1 MTPSGVHFCKV
12 KPFSHLKKTPKGVTT
27 NMSRLVRLSLAQLP
41 TVIAGRSFKEKQ
53 TNNRQ
58 QIQAMLKTAGARQS
72 DLALFGEYANRH
84 HHMGS
89 SDKREYVAD
98 PIPGA
103 FTRMV
108 ARAAKKY
115 QMNVAMPMFGIYRG
129 VLSSWVVL
137 FDRAGKMIG
146 CYQKTHPTIWE
157 QSIGI
162 QAGDDLA
169 VYEFDFGKVGIMTCM
184 DIEYPEVAQI
194 LMLRGAEILLFPH
207 VQGSWG
213 EVDWEI
219 RYRARAVDTGL
230 YVASACYG
238 YPEGQWMPG
247 MMIGRSGI
255 VGRDGLIIADI
266 GRSIG
271 VLTHEID
278 LAQKRV
284 TQFFF
289 NEKYDRT
296 LAVTASRRP
305 EIYQDLVDVNYK
317 EKTLQKLALI

>member
-1 MTPSGVHFCKV
+1 MPQI
-12 KPFSHLKKTPKGVTT
+12 
-27 NMSRLVRLSLAQLP
+27 VRISTVQLA
-41 TVIAGRSFKEKQ
+41 TVIEGRSFKDKQ
-53 TNNRQ
+53 AKNRQ
-58 QIQAMLKTAGARQS
+58 HIFEMLKIAGERAS
-72 DLALFGEYANRH
+72 DLVLFGEYANLSHR
-84 HHMGS
+84 MWS
-89 SDKREYVAD
+89 SNKKEYVPD
-98 PIPGA
+98 PIPGELSRA
-103 FTRMV
+103 V
-108 ARAAKKY
+108 ARYAKKY
-115 QMNVAMPMFGIYRG
+115 KMNVALPLFATFRS

-137 FDRAGKMIG
+137 LNRQGDIID
-146 CYQKTHPTIWE
+146 CYQKTHPTISE

-162 QAGDDLA
+162 QAGNDLP
-169 VYEFDFGKVGIMTCM
+169 VYELDFGKVGIMTCM

-230 YVASACYG
+230 YVVSACYG

-255 VGRDGLIIADI
+255 IGRDGLILADI

-271 VLTHEID
+271 VLTLDVD
-278 LAQKRV
+278 LDQKRV

-305 EIYQDLVDVNYK
+305 EIYGDLVEASYK
-317 EKTLQKLALI
+317 EKALRRTKTNS

>member
-1 MTPSGVHFCKV
+1 
-12 KPFSHLKKTPKGVTT
+12 
-27 NMSRLVRLSLAQLP
+27 MSRPVRLSLAQLP

-53 TNNRQ
+53 ISNRQ
-58 QIQAMLKTAGARQS
+58 QIRAMLKTAGERRS
-72 DLALFGEYANRH
+72 DLVLFGEYANLH
-84 HHMGS
+84 HHMAS

-108 ARAAKKY
+108 ALAAKKY

-137 FDRAGKMIG
+137 LNRAGKMIG
-146 CYQKTHPTIWE
+146 CYQKTHPTIYE

-162 QAGDDLA
+162 KAGDDLA
-169 VYEFDFGKVGIMTCM
+169 VYELDFGKVGIMTCM

-194 LMLRGAEILLFPH
+194 LMLRGAELLLFPH

-230 YVASACYG
+230 YVVSACYG
-238 YPEGQWMPG
+238 YPDGQWMPG
-247 MMIGRSGI
+247 MMIGRSSI
-255 VGRDGLIIADI
+255 VGRDGLIVADI
-266 GRSIG
+266 GRNIG
-271 VLTHEID
+271 VLTHDID
-278 LAQKRV
+278 LDQKRV

-305 EIYQDLVDVNYK
+305 EIYQDLVDSSYK
-317 EKTLQKLALI
+317 EEALRKINLKSITH

>member
-1 MTPSGVHFCKV
+1 M
-12 KPFSHLKKTPKGVTT
+12 SHLHYRKL
-27 NMSRLVRLSLAQLP
+27 SRPVRLSAAQLP
-41 TVIAGRSFKEKQ
+41 TIIAGRSFKEKQ
-53 TNNRQ
+53 TNNQ
-58 QIQAMLKTAGARQS
+58 HHIQAQLKTAGARQS
-72 DLALFGEYANRH
+72 DLVLFGEYANLH
-84 HHMGS
+84 HHMAS

-98 PIPGA
+98 PIPGE

-108 ARAAKKY
+108 VRYAKKY
-115 QMNVAMPMFGIYRG
+115 QMNVAMPMFGTYQG

-137 FDRAGKMIG
+137 FNRAGKIIG
-146 CYQKTHPTIWE
+146 CYQKTHPTISE

-162 QAGDDLA
+162 KAGDDLT
-169 VYEFDFGKVGIMTCM
+169 VYELDFGKVGIMTCM

-230 YVASACYG
+230 YVVSACYG
-238 YPEGQWMPG
+238 YPDGQWMPG
-247 MMIGRSGI
+247 MMIGRSSI
-255 VGRDGLIIADI
+255 VGRDGLIVADI

-271 VLTHEID
+271 VLTHD
-278 LAQKRV
+278 LDLTQKRV

-296 LAVTASRRP
+296 LAVLASRRP
-305 EIYQDLVDVNYK
+305 EIYKDLVETNYK
-317 EKTLQKLALI
+317 ENAREKIRTHK

>member
-1 MTPSGVHFCKV
+1 
-12 KPFSHLKKTPKGVTT
+12 
-27 NMSRLVRLSLAQLP
+27 MSRFIRLSLAQLSTIIP
-41 TVIAGRSFKEKQ
+41 GRSFSDKQ
-53 TNNRQ
+53 KKNRRH
-58 QIQAMLKTAGARQS
+58 IQAQLKIAGTRQS
-72 DLALFGEYANRH
+72 DLVLFGEYANLYHRTW
-84 HHMGS
+84 S
-89 SDKREYVAD
+89 SDKREYVPD
-98 PIPGA
+98 PIPGD
-103 FTRMV
+103 FTRAV
-108 ARAAKKY
+108 ARDAKKY
-115 QMNVAMPMFGIYRG
+115 QMNVAMPMFGIYQG

-137 FDRAGKMIG
+137 FNRAGKIIG
-146 CYQKTHPTIWE
+146 CYQKTHPTQPE
-157 QSIGI
+157 QNNGI
-162 QAGDDLA
+162 QAGNDLT
-169 VYEFDFGKVGIMTCM
+169 VYELDFGKVGIMTCM

-238 YPEGQWMPG
+238 YPDGQWMPG
-247 MMIGRSGI
+247 MMIGRSSI

-271 VLTHEID
+271 VLTHDLD

-305 EIYQDLVDVNYK
+305 EIYGDLVESVYK
-317 EKTLQKLALI
+317 EKVLQKLKKLL

>member
-1 MTPSGVHFCKV
+1 MP
-12 KPFSHLKKTPKGVTT
+12 
-27 NMSRLVRLSLAQLP
+27 RIVRLSTAQLP
-41 TVIAGRSFKEKQ
+41 TVIVGRSFKEKQ
-53 TNNRQ
+53 ASNRKH
-58 QIQAMLKTAGARQS
+58 IYNMLKTAGERGS
-72 DLALFGEYANRH
+72 DLVLFGEYANLH
-84 HHMGS
+84 HRMWS
-89 SDKREYVAD
+89 SDKKEYIAD
-98 PIPGA
+98 PIPGEL
-103 FTRMV
+103 TRAV
-108 ARAAKKY
+108 ARYAKKY
-115 QMNVAMPMFGIYRG
+115 NMNVALPLFGIFHG

-137 FDRAGKMIG
+137 LNREGKIIG
-146 CYQKTHPTIWE
+146 CYQKSHPTQPE
-157 QSIGI
+157 QNNGI
-162 QAGDDLA
+162 KAGNDLP
-169 VYEFDFGKVGIMTCM
+169 VYDLNFGKVGIMTCM

-230 YVASACYG
+230 YVVSACYG

-255 VGRDGLIIADI
+255 IGRDGLILADI

-271 VLTHEID
+271 VLTLDVD
-278 LAQKRV
+278 LNQKRV

-305 EIYQDLVDVNYK
+305 EIYRDLVGASYK
-317 EKTLQKLALI
+317 EKALRKIKD